1 MLRRFKKKRN
11 IESQVRRASI
21 TELNMKHRLADAE
34 RSGDAEEAETA
45 IRMARRS
52 SLAAAAVQQEGK
64 AQIQDIEQENNTSSG
79 PGDPTA
85 MDSTEVAEAV
95 AVAAKPLLDLLVRTR
110 SPSMR
115 TTTLFT
121 LARCC
126 HSAATSEYV
135 RQLTPPL
142 VHHSRTTC
150 LARAGP
156 QPQWYDASRIAFH
169 RSIIHEAGAM
179 NIVVGF
185 FPPTPL
191 LRRYFPDRVNMALSE
206 AEGSSMRAMAGASG
220 LARPPSP
227 IAVGRPDVASKV
239 LSDIPLTAFTFL
251 AELSRTHSIKSHLCL
266 SGIFSS
272 CVERFALQ
280 TANPAQDR
288 RVRCRRAEPA
298 SERLRRVRLA
308 QPTSSC
314 VQVQGELALFLARC
328 ACLNV
333 EDWGSTNDK
342 ILRDSKFVTH
352 KHDLEDK
359 AVGGG
364 AVVLGL
370 VRLVAERTHRRA
382 KYHAALCLARLADD
396 VMRTVPPYVPR
407 PPLASQLRSAP
418 H

>member
-142 VHHSRTTC
+142 IHHSRT
-150 LARAGP
+150 
-156 QPQWYDASRIAFH
+156 
-169 RSIIHEAGAM
+169 
-179 NIVVGF
+179 
-185 FPPTPL
+185 
-191 LRRYFPDRVNMALSE
+191 
-206 AEGSSMRAMAGASG
+206 
-220 LARPPSP
+220 
-227 IAVGRPDVASKV
+227 
-239 LSDIPLTAFTFL
+239 
-251 AELSRTHSIKSHLCL
+251 
-266 SGIFSS
+266 
-272 CVERFALQ
+272 ALQ
-280 TANPAQDR
+280 LLDR
-288 RVRCRRAEPA
+288 
-298 SERLRRVRLA
+298 SHGGMTRLA
-308 QPTSSC
+308 LPS
-314 VQVQGELALFLARC
+314 
-328 ACLNV
+328 
-333 EDWGSTNDK
+333 
-342 ILRDSKFVTH
+342 I
-352 KHDLEDK
+352 
-359 AVGGG
+359 
-364 AVVLGL
+364 
-370 VRLVAERTHRRA
+370 
-382 KYHAALCLARLADD
+382 AA
-396 VMRTVPPYVPR
+396 
-407 PPLASQLRSAP
+407 
-418 H
+418 